1 MKYYFSLRIDSKPE
15 QNDEISNI
23 LGVKSNFENVPWG
36 YKLNIENHGYA
47 NFIDTFLKVLSGNYD
62 ALEKIGIERDDI
74 SIWVIYEYEGQCNF
88 EFSPLEMKKLG
99 ENGITL
105 CISCYEG

>member
-23 LGVKSNFENVPWG
+23 LGVKSNLENVPWG
-36 YKLNIENHGYA
+36 YKLNVENQGYV
-47 NFIDTFLKVLSGNYD
+47 NFIDIFLKVLNGNYD
-62 ALEKIGIERDDI
+62 ALEKIGVERDDI
-74 SIWVIYEYEGQCNF
+74 SIWVIYEYEGQCNL
-88 EFSPLEMKKLG
+88 EFSPLEMKNLG

>member
-15 QNDEISNI
+15 QIDEISNI
-23 LGVKSNFENVPWG
+23 LGVKSNLENVHWG
-36 YKLNIENHGYA
+36 YKLHVDNHGYA
-47 NFIDTFLKVLSGNYD
+47 NFIDIFLKVLNGKYD

-74 SIWVIYEYEGQCNF
+74 SIWVIYEYEGQCNL